1 VARATRPWSTGV
13 VIALVLVGACTTS
26 SDDDAATP
34 SPDATSG
41 ELTASARGVTA
52 DTIKIGLTYP
62 DLEALAK
69 TGLIKVDNGPYDEI
83 GKILV
88 DDINARGGV
97 GGRKLD
103 LTVAGYSVLENAD
116 QLAACAKV
124 TEDDEAFAVLGGF
137 IGDTNLCVT
146 QQHSTILISGYGSG
160 FNNIALEKAR
170 APWATWNAGDERAVK
185 ALVRL
190 LHEQGRLEGKTIGVY
205 GTLSASKPLIDLT
218 VSELEN
224 AGYSAKETAIN
235 DVPASDT
242 QAFAAQDKIIGNRFK
257 DQGIDTVFV
266 LVTVPPGTNF
276 DAIDYHPDF
285 YSPQTSLV
293 APGAFTNPYDKFPFI
308 GALAANANSDAAFD
322 TEAMRHCREVYKA
335 ATGKEIK
342 PPSVEQKE
350 GKSSGWAATATT
362 CAALQIFTTAAEAAG
377 PNLTPETWKAAL
389 EAIGPIELATTHTA
403 SLAPGKPDAQD
414 GFQLM
419 QFNREWKPNAGISQF
434 NPIGEPIIL
443 TN

>member
-1 VARATRPWSTGV
+1 MV
-13 VIALVLVGACTTS
+13 VLVACVVGAACTTS
-26 SDDDAATP
+26 SDDEQASAP
-34 SPDATSG
+34 SAGG

-52 DTIKIGLTYP
+52 DTIQIGLTYP

-88 DDINARGGV
+88 DDINAQGGV
-97 GGRKLD
+97 GGRKLE
-103 LTVAGYSVLENAD
+103 LAIAGYSVLENAD

-124 TEDDEAFAVLGGF
+124 TEDEKSFAVLGGF

-146 QQHSTILISGYGSG
+146 EQHSTILISGYGSG

-170 APWATWNAGDERAVK
+170 APWATWNASDERAVK
-185 ALVRL
+185 ALVQI

-224 AGYSAKETAIN
+224 AGYTAKETAIN
-235 DVPASDT
+235 DAPASDT
-242 QAFAAQDKIIGNRFK
+242 QAFAAQDKVIGNRFK

-276 DAIDYHPDF
+276 DAIDYYPDF

-308 GALAANANSDAAFD
+308 GALAANSNSDAAFD
-322 TEAMRHCREVYKA
+322 TESMRHCREVYKT

-342 PPSVEQKE
+342 PPSVEMRE
-350 GKSSGWAATATT
+350 GKSSGWAAMATT

-389 EAIGPIELATTHTA
+389 EAIGPIELSTTRTA
-403 SLAPGKPDAQD
+403 SFAPGKPDAQD

-419 QFNREWKPNAGISQF
+419 QFNREWKPNEGIQQF
-434 NPIGEPIIL
+434 MPIGEPITL